1 MLCRKELN
9 LSSLYCDNRTDP
21 NSSPLEAHV
30 SARAQTIV
38 RWTLLPSLAFERHSR
53 TTFMSSFYPGK
64 RLSIKGERCTVR
76 YVGEVKGKQGQW
88 LGVEWDDPT
97 RGKHSGTHEGF
108 EYFKCRSS
116 AQLVLDKQI

>member
-1 MLCRKELN
+1 
-9 LSSLYCDNRTDP
+9 
-21 NSSPLEAHV
+21 
-30 SARAQTIV
+30 
-38 RWTLLPSLAFERHSR
+38 
-53 TTFMSSFYPGK
+53 MSSFYPGK